1 MTTYRSIGRSAR
13 PLDWDARTSGRT
25 PFAHDIELP
34 GMLVGAI
41 LRSPHPYARL
51 LSVHTD
57 EARGMPGVHAV
68 VTADDLAPGRTYV
81 HLGRALADRPV
92 LAHDVVRFRGQEVA
106 AVAAEG
112 HDLARRA
119 LDAIAVRYRPRRGP
133 VTVDEALDPAS
144 PALHEREA
152 GHNVSHAAAVEWGDV
167 DAEFRQARVVSSGT
181 YRYPQITHASMERQV
196 TVAWWH
202 AEEQHLE
209 VWTSTQS
216 PWFIRHEVA
225 HVLALLPEQ
234 VTVRSVAVGGGFGSK
249 SNVGEHEAV
258 AALLSLR
265 CGRPVKVELT
275 REEEF
280 AATKSRH
287 GFRTAMAL
295 ALSEDGRLTGIDADV
310 LVDNGAYNHA
320 GPAVMHKGLAV
331 VGMLYRPVAARAR
344 GRLVDTAK
352 VPGGPFRGY
361 GMPQVTFALES
372 EVDELAQRAGVD
384 PIELR
389 LGNANLPNETTL
401 SGARVASGA
410 LRACLEQARE
420 AIGWDAKRRD
430 RRPGRGLGVA
440 VAIHGS
446 GTYAYPD
453 ANRSGARIVVGSDG
467 RVEVHFSGSDPG
479 TGQRTLLAQIAAEE
493 LGLDAADVD
502 VRMMDLSVPS
512 PDMGAWS
519 SRGTHFGG
527 NAVRA
532 AAREAADQLLAAARV
547 KFGTDAV
554 RLDSGT
560 ARTTGDAVPLA
571 DLVATMPGS
580 RDGEFVCEAVF
591 EDTSVDPT
599 AALRRPDSRAST
611 SPSYAFAAHAVEIEV
626 EPDTGEVRILDY
638 VAVHDAGRV
647 LNPVQA
653 EGQVVGGVV
662 MGLGAALREEL
673 LFEQGRVVNPAYM
686 HYGVPRAPDVPRVR
700 VFFVGE
706 PDPAGPF
713 GAKNVGEISS
723 IPVAPAVANAVRDA
737 IGVRV
742 RELPITPDK
751 IVWHTMATAGFKP
764 ARPLWRRP
772 GRWWVAAMRWAYP
785 RGVERLLDRYGTRLA
800 RSRPPQAIE
809 AVERPSSAERL
820 RELVAADHRPVGGGT
835 ELGLLRRQGLSGA
848 TRLVAVGGV
857 GEVSGISTDGK
868 GGLVIGAGVTM
879 AALAERF
886 RAVAPDVADAVETI
900 ASAQIRALGTVAGN
914 LLQDKRCWFY
924 RNGFECYKR
933 SGPASPCYAILGDHR
948 FYHATM
954 DAHRCQAVTPSDLA
968 SVLAVLDAEVETVR
982 GDRWRRLPVSE
993 LYTGPGETGLA
1004 PDEIL
1009 WRVRVPATGLRRRF
1023 AFEKLQLWAGDFAVV
1038 SVALAADVD
1047 RSGRWREVQVC
1058 LGGLAPTPWSAA
1070 RTARALEGRRPSG
1083 SDLRHALA
1091 DELRARSHPL
1101 PGNVWKVHAACGLA
1115 VRAADRLAVTGR
1127 S

>member
-1 MTTYRSIGRSAR
+1 
-13 PLDWDARTSGRT
+13 
-25 PFAHDIELP
+25 
-34 GMLVGAI
+34 MLVGAV

-51 LSVHTD
+51 VSVSTD
-57 EARGMPGVHAV
+57 EARDMRGVHAV
-68 VTADDLAPGRTYV
+68 VTADDLPPGRTYI
-81 HLGRALADRPV
+81 HAGGALADRPV
-92 LAHDVVRFRGQEVA
+92 LAHGVVRFRGQEVA
-106 AVAAEG
+106 AVAAER

-119 LDAIAVRYRPRRGP
+119 LDAIAVRYQPRRAP
-133 VTVDEALDPAS
+133 VTINEALDPAF

-152 GHNVSHAAAVEWGDV
+152 GHNVSLAATVDWGDV
-167 DAEFRQARVVSSGT
+167 NAAIREGTVVSSGT
-181 YRYPQITHASMERQV
+181 YSYPQITHASMERQV

-202 AEEQHLE
+202 ADDAHLE
-209 VWTSTQS
+209 LWTSTQS
-216 PWFIRHEVA
+216 PWFIQHEVA
-225 HVLALLPEQ
+225 HVLALAPEQ

-249 SNVGEHEAV
+249 SNVGEHEAI

-265 CGRPVKVELT
+265 CGRPVKVELS

-287 GFRTAMAL
+287 AFRTSISL
-295 ALSEDGRLTGIDADV
+295 ALNEDGLLSGIDADI

-320 GPAVMHKGLAV
+320 GPSVLHKGLGV

-372 EVDELAQRAGVD
+372 EVDELARRAGID

-389 LGNANLPNETTL
+389 LANANMPNETTL
-401 SGARVASGA
+401 SGARVGTGA

-430 RRPGRGLGVA
+430 HRPGRGLGVA

-446 GTYAYPD
+446 GTFAYPD
-453 ANRSGARIVVGSDG
+453 ANRSGARVVVGSDG

-479 TGQRTLLAQIAAEE
+479 TGQRTVLAQIVAEE
-493 LGLDAADVD
+493 LGVEADAVD

-527 NAVRA
+527 HAVRT
-532 AAREAADQLLAAARV
+532 AAREAAEELLAAARA
-547 KFGTDAV
+547 KFGTQAV
-554 RLDSGT
+554 RLDAGM
-560 ARTTGDAVPLA
+560 ARTAADAVPLS
-571 DLVATMPGS
+571 DLVATMPQS
-580 RDGEFVCEAVF
+580 RDGAFVCEAVF
-591 EDTSVDPT
+591 EDGSVDPVT
-599 AALRRPDSRAST
+599 ALRRPDSRAST
-611 SPSYAFAAHAVEIEV
+611 SPSYAFAAHAVEVEV
-626 EPDTGEVRILDY
+626 DRDTGEVRILDY
-638 VAVHDAGRV
+638 VAVHDAGQV
-647 LNPVQA
+647 LNPAQA

-686 HYGVPRAPDVPRVR
+686 HYGVPRAADVPRVR
-700 VFFVGE
+700 VIFVGE
-706 PDPAGPF
+706 PEPAGPY

-742 RELPITPDK
+742 RDLPITPDK
-751 IVWHTMATAGFKP
+751 IVSHTVAAGGGPP
-764 ARPLWRRP
+764 APRLSRRP
-772 GRWWVAAMRWAYP
+772 GRWWIAAMRWAYP
-785 RGVERLLDRYGTRLA
+785 RGVERLLDRYGTRLGRRREQ
-800 RSRPPQAIE
+800 RSIE
-809 AVERPSSAERL
+809 AVERPDSAERL
-820 RELVAADHRPVGGGT
+820 HELVAAGHQPVGGGT
-835 ELGLLRRQGLSGA
+835 ELQLLRRQGLSSA
-848 TRLVAVGGV
+848 ARLVAVGGV
-857 GEVSGISTDGK
+857 GEVSGTSTDAAGN
-868 GGLVIGAGVTM
+868 LAIGAGVTL

-886 RAVAPDVADAVETI
+886 RVLAPDVADAIETI
-900 ASAQIRALGTVAGN
+900 ATAQIRTLGTVAGN

-924 RNGFECYKR
+924 RNDFPCYKR
-933 SGPASPCYAILGDHR
+933 NGPTSPCYAILGDHR

-968 SVLAVLDAEVETVR
+968 SVLTVLDAEVETVR
-982 GDRWRRLPVSE
+982 GDRRRRLPLAT
-993 LYTGPGETGLA
+993 LYTGPGETCLA

-1009 WRVRVPATGLRRRF
+1009 WRVHVPATGLRRRF

-1047 RSGRWREVQVC
+1047 GSTRWQDVRVC
-1058 LGGLAPTPWSAA
+1058 LGGLAPTPWLAEG
-1070 RTARALEGRRPSG
+1070 TARALEGQRPSG
-1083 SDLRHALA
+1083 LDLRRRLA
-1091 DELRARSHPL
+1091 DELRDRSHPL
-1101 PGNVWKVHAACGLA
+1101 PRNAWKVHAACALA
-1115 VRAADRLAVTGR
+1115 ARAGDRLTVTGQP
-1127 S
+1127 